1 MASSDPVDEEARQR
15 AVGGDE
21 AAKFR
26 VRLRDDIEL
35 QLESATTM
43 LFNAESHIVKAL
55 YDDNKELA
63 NREIYDAHGKSQDA
77 RCHIRRAMQLVNY
90 VLASEDDTLDGRW
103 KKKFGELEADD
114 EVTAMEIVE
123 YLCKCDETNPPVPG
137 CLVHDDQG
145 RLRLASLSENNF
157 EKLSSLIEG
166 LWEDMRRENK
176 FQVVES
182 ERVEPP
188 ALLYLLS
195 SNMQDNLG
203 VLDWNCLLYSG
214 RLTVVEK
221 TLRSFAEFRQE
232 DLAVVLR
239 ARSCCAGFILD
250 KVILRICHFWA
261 IHHAVGQFVCLENA
275 ALQEGRKEMLS
286 ASLKWLNDESERHMD
301 YILADKTRFVAYV
314 FTSAIYDEE

>member
-35 QLESATTM
+35 QLESATAK
-43 LFNAESHIVKAL
+43 LFNAESHIMKAL
-55 YDDNKELA
+55 YDGNKELA

-90 VLASEDDTLDGRW
+90 VLAPEDDTLDGRW
-103 KKKFGELEADD
+103 KKKFGDLEVDG
-114 EVTAMEIVE
+114 EVSAMEIVE

-137 CLVHDDQG
+137 CLVHNDQG
-145 RLRLASLSENNF
+145 
-157 EKLSSLIEG
+157 KLSSLIDG

-214 RLTVVEK
+214 RLTLVEK
-221 TLRSFAEFRQE
+221 MLRSFAEFCQE

-239 ARSCCAGFILD
+239 ARSCCEGFILD
-250 KVILRICHFWA
+250 EVILRICHFWA
-261 IHHAVGQFVCLENA
+261 IHPVVGQFVCLDGFENA

-286 ASLKWLNDESERHMD
+286 ASLKWLNDESERRMD